1 MGRKQRTFSP
11 FPPNYIAVTFRPTD
25 ELWIC
30 QGPSQLVEFVHSLL
44 RYIWPKYEHQERHCL
59 VPEKKKQRKETQLRS
74 TLKNVVFRISANP
87 FNLLPNHQSEERSES
102 TYKFISLIVAFLYS
116 MDYEIVSA
124 GHFIRSTEASTC
136 FFRSTID
143 HESVVSRNRLM
154 KDCQLHPPRISTP
167 FSVKQMKAVEF
178 EFAKKMLAVGFEG
191 WNRLYFINIT
201 HKLITDLVGEL
212 RLIWPENIKFR
223 KIGTSDSSDHKNG
236 RKESK
241 AEEEEIGRPS
251 SYLIE
256 FEGHPWDSYKVY
268 SELTPYLILT
278 LIRVLD
284 QAGYKYES
292 RANVRGLLDTI
303 FFTKHDLSSPS
314 VENIARICFS
324 LCHQNTLRVYGA
336 TPKFCTWMGQLLQQ
350 LWISGVSSKKEVSI
364 SQILSKNKSPRSD
377 NDLHFTEVKF
387 NGTPFCIPEWNKDNF
402 LAAQYM
408 ISRLVGVLSL
418 VEWRLSASMNVY
430 TSPYDKSLLIFEK
443 DISTTEEEVLV
454 DLEVVEL
461 EVKPESEGHGENVKN
476 YDLLRPICFTSYDV
490 DRLCILGGS
499 KHFLLN
505 FNDLFLRL
513 FDNSCR
519 SHSLFSRCQCKN
531 KDSEKKNHSTK
542 FQDANAAI
550 SDKWIVSHPS
560 YTPELLHK
568 IFLGS
573 GHSILCLLS
582 PIHDNIA
589 LTAIEDLDPSNV
601 LEYATNYQ
609 MWTPNVCW
617 PPKMFNK
624 AKKRAKKFFHMSQI
638 PLAVLCWI
646 NEFINELGSPEFTR
660 SQTEQDERSAP
671 DEAEEVAPLEQP
683 MKQRVLANPHKRMLV
698 TCLDCVSTVRN
709 GSPAWIYLIREP
721 NQKVVM
727 EGKE

>member
-1 MGRKQRTFSP
+1 MGSKQRNFSP
-11 FPPNYIAVTFRPTD
+11 FPPNYIAITFRPTD

-30 QGPSQLVEFVHSLL
+30 QGPLQLIEFVHSLL

-59 VPEKKKQRKETQLRS
+59 VPEKSKQGKETQFRP
-74 TLKNVVFRISANP
+74 TLKNAVFRIPANP
-87 FNLLPNHQSEERSES
+87 FKLLPNHQSEETSES
-102 TYKFISLIVAFLYS
+102 TYKFISLIVAFLHS
-116 MDYEIVSA
+116 MDYELVST
-124 GHFIRSTEASTC
+124 GHFIRGTEA
-136 FFRSTID
+136 I
-143 HESVVSRNRLM
+143 VSKNSLTEC
-154 KDCQLHPPRISTP
+154 CQLHPLGISIP
-167 FSVKQMKAVEF
+167 FSVKQIKAVEC

-191 WNRLYFINIT
+191 WNRLYFINT
-201 HKLITDLVGEL
+201 TDKLITDLVGEL
-212 RLIWPENIKFR
+212 RSIWPENIKFR
-223 KIGTSDSSDHKNG
+223 KIGTSDSSNHKNE
-236 RKESK
+236 RKDSK
-241 AEEEEIGRPS
+241 VEEEEIVEHL

-284 QAGYKYES
+284 QAGYKYECK
-292 RANVRGLLDTI
+292 ANVRGLLDTI
-303 FFTKHDLSSPS
+303 FFTKHDSSSPS

-324 LCHQNTLRVYGA
+324 LCHQNVLRVYGG

-364 SQILSKNKSPRSD
+364 SQILSKNKGLNSG

-408 ISRLVGVLSL
+408 IGRLVGVLAL

-443 DISTTEEEVLV
+443 DLNTTEEEVLV
-454 DLEVVEL
+454 DLEVMEL
-461 EVKPESEGHGENVKN
+461 EVKPETEGHEGNVKN

-490 DRLCILGGS
+490 DRLCVLGGS
-499 KHFLLN
+499 RHFLLN

-513 FDNSCR
+513 FDNSC
-519 SHSLFSRCQCKN
+519 SSQGLFTRCRYKT
-531 KDSEKKNHSTK
+531 KDNETKNHITE
-542 FQDANAAI
+542 FQDANVAI
-550 SDKWIVSHPS
+550 SEKWIISHPP

-573 GHSILCLLS
+573 EHSILCLLS

-589 LTAIEDLDPSNV
+589 LTAIADLDPSNV

-609 MWTPNVCW
+609 MWAPNTCW
-617 PPKMFNK
+617 PPKMFHK

-646 NEFINELGSPEFTR
+646 NEFINKLGSPEFTE
-660 SQTEQDERSAP
+660 SQPEQNERSAL
-671 DEAEEVAPLEQP
+671 DEVEEVAPLKQS
-683 MKQRVLANPHKRMLV
+683 MKQRVLVKPYKRVLV
-698 TCLDCVSTVRN
+698 TCLDCASTEEVLE
-709 GSPAWIYLIREP
+709 G
-721 NQKVVM
+721 M
-727 EGKE
+727 EGLLFNR

>member
-1 MGRKQRTFSP
+1 MGSKHRNLSP
-11 FPPNYIAVTFRPTD
+11 FPPNYIAITFRPTD

-30 QGPSQLVEFVHSLL
+30 QGPPNFIEFVHSLL
-44 RYIWPKYEHQERHCL
+44 RYIWPKYEHQERHCHA
-59 VPEKKKQRKETQLRS
+59 PEKRKQRKETQLRS
-74 TLKNVVFRISANP
+74 TLKNSVFRIPANP
-87 FNLLPNHQSEERSES
+87 FNLLPNHQSTETSES
-102 TYKFISLIVAFLYS
+102 TYKFISLLVAFLYS

-124 GHFIRSTEASTC
+124 GHFIRGTEASTC
-136 FFRSTID
+136 LFRCTID
-143 HESVVSRNRLM
+143 YDSLASKNSLK
-154 KDCQLHPPRISTP
+154 KDCQIHTLGSFTP
-167 FSVKQMKAVEF
+167 FSVKQMNAVDF
-178 EFAKKMLAVGFEG
+178 EFAKKMLVVGFEG

-201 HKLITDLVGEL
+201 HKLATDLVSEL
-212 RLIWPENIKFR
+212 GSVWPENVKFH

-241 AEEEEIGRPS
+241 SEEEIDKHL
-251 SYLIE
+251 SYLVE

-292 RANVRGLLDTI
+292 RANVRGLLDTV
-303 FFTKHDLSSPS
+303 FFVKQDSPPPG

-324 LCHQNTLRVYGA
+324 LCHQNILRVYGG
-336 TPKFCTWMGQLLQQ
+336 TPKFCAWMGQLLQQ
-350 LWISGVSSKKEVSI
+350 LWISGVSSKKEVLI
-364 SQILSKNKSPRSD
+364 SQLLSKNNGSSSI

-408 ISRLVGVLSL
+408 IGRLVGVLSL

-443 DISTTEEEVLV
+443 DLNTTEEEILV

-461 EVKPESEGHGENVKN
+461 EVKSESDGYEGNVKN

-499 KHFLLN
+499 RHFLLN

-513 FDNSCR
+513 FDNSC
-519 SHSLFSRCQCKN
+519 SAHGLFSRCRCRN
-531 KDSEKKNHSTK
+531 KDNETKNHSTE
-542 FQDANAAI
+542 FQDANGAI
-550 SDKWIVSHPS
+550 SDNWIVSHQS

-568 IFLGS
+568 LFLGS

-589 LTAIEDLDPSNV
+589 LSAIADLDPSNV

-609 MWTPNVCW
+609 MWAPNICW
-617 PPKMFNK
+617 PPKMFHK

-646 NEFINELGSPEFTR
+646 NEFINQLGSPEFIK
-660 SQTEQDERSAP
+660 SQSDQGERSAL
-671 DEAEEVAPLEQP
+671 DEVEEVTPLKQSL
-683 MKQRVLANPHKRMLV
+683 KQRVLAKPYKRVLV
-698 TCLDCVSTVRN
+698 TCLDCASTVRN
-709 GSPAWIYLIREP
+709 GPPAWIYLIREP
-721 NQKVVM
+721 NQQVVM
-727 EGKE
+727 ESKE